1 MGWPQVHDG
10 KGWQSD
16 LARLYGVS
24 SIPFRVLVDGTTGRI
39 VASGDLRSEELVSV
53 IEKAVSERK
62 SR

>member
-1 MGWPQVHDG
+1 
-10 KGWQSD
+10 
-16 LARLYGVS
+16 
-24 SIPFRVLVDGTTGRI
+24 VDGTTGRI